1 MSIDPITRLR
11 PVTSLNEVGTVDIKP
26 ESGESGVSF
35 KGMLKDAVGEVNNL
49 QKEADTLA
57 IKLASGDVE
66 DVHRAMIAMQKAKLA
81 LDLTIQV
88 RNKVIDAYTEIMRM
102 QV

>member
-11 PVTSLNEVGTVDIKP
+11 PVTALNDATRVDSQP
-26 ESGESGVSF
+26 DSQAPGVSF
-35 KGMLKDAVGEVNNL
+35 KGMLKDAVGEVNKL
-49 QKEADTLA
+49 QHESDKLA
-57 IKLASGDVE
+57 VGLASGDVE
-66 DVHRAMIAMQKAKLA
+66 DVHRSMIAMQKAKLA

-88 RNKVIDAYTEIMRM
+88 RNKVIEAYQEIMRM